1 VASCEHDA
9 SPRTNQ
15 QAPRLKQDA
24 EIILRLTEL
33 AQEHPRYGC
42 NRLYTI
48 YERIARDSDPYLNFK
63 RFRRLYRAGNLQI
76 ARRRR
81 RSQAKLV
88 RGLPARRSMH
98 PNDIWALDFVSD
110 RLLYG
115 RVFRTL
121 TLLDECSKFAFSVD
135 SAFSYPSISV
145 VRTLEESA
153 REHGYPKCLRVDNG
167 PEFIASAL
175 ENWTHG
181 HSVELLF
188 IQPGKPAQNAFIE
201 SFNSRVR
208 DALLN
213 ANRFRTIF
221 EARVSAETWRLA
233 YNTTHPHSSLGG
245 MTPEEFLA
253 LYEIN
258 QTPHKSMAA

>member
-1 VASCEHDA
+1 MRARRRPA
-9 SPRTNQ
+9 NQ
-15 QAPRLKQDA
+15 PTSTKAKQDA

-48 YERIARDSDPYLNFK
+48 YERVARETDPYLNFK

-81 RSQAKLV
+81 RSRAKFV
-88 RGLPARRSMH
+88 RGLPVRRSTH

-110 RLLYG
+110 RLLHG

-121 TLLDECSKFAFSVD
+121 TLLDECSKFAFAVD

-153 REHGYPKCLRVDNG
+153 REHGYPKYLRVDNG

-175 ENWTHG
+175 ENWTHE

-188 IQPGKPAQNAFIE
+188 IQPGKPTQKRVYRIIQLARSRRTAECE
-201 SFNSRVR
+201 SIPYDPRGSRLGR
-208 DALLN
+208 DLAPRLQHDPP
-213 ANRFRTIF
+213 T
-221 EARVSAETWRLA
+221 RLA
-233 YNTTHPHSSLGG
+233 RRYDARGVSR
-245 MTPEEFLA
+245 A
-253 LYEIN
+253 LRNYP
-258 QTPHKSMAA
+258 TAT